1 VGVLQRFERRIE
13 EMVNRPFARAF
24 KAEVQ
29 PVEIASALQRELD
42 DRAAIV
48 ARGRTMVPNAFT
60 VALGPHDHD
69 RLSTYAEPLGAE
81 LAGMVSEHAQEQHY
95 AFLGPVTVE
104 FERDDE
110 LETGRFRVRSA
121 AVAGAVPAQTQTGPS
136 VSAGRGGTPWLE
148 VGSTT
153 YALRSPVTRLGRGTD
168 SDLRIDDPGISRN
181 HAEIRHQGGD
191 VVIVDLGS
199 TNGIVIDDE
208 RVEEARLRD
217 GTRIVLG
224 STTVVFHAGGR

>member
-1 VGVLQRFERRIE
+1 V
-13 EMVNRPFARAF
+13 
-24 KAEVQ
+24 
-29 PVEIASALQRELD
+29 
-42 DRAAIV
+42 
-48 ARGRTMVPNAFT
+48 
-60 VALGPHDHD
+60 
-69 RLSTYAEPLGAE
+69 
-81 LAGMVSEHAQEQHY
+81 
-95 AFLGPVTVE
+95 
-104 FERDDE
+104 
-110 LETGRFRVRSA
+110 
-121 AVAGAVPAQTQTGPS
+121 
-136 VSAGRGGTPWLE
+136 
-148 VGSTT
+148 
-153 YALRSPVTRLGRGTD
+153 GRGTD